1 MPALMLVLPA
11 CSDSS
16 GPVEITE
23 VRELSGPDQEIKVVD
38 SPAERYRMPSQMASG
53 GDTFGKAEGA
63 ENLPFTWTTPES
75 WKQDPGAPMRDLS
88 FTFGEN
94 GEGECYLSR
103 LPGVGGGLVANVN
116 RWRGQMGQEP
126 LSDAEVAALP
136 KQALFGLEG
145 TFLDVTGEFSG
156 MGAAEAKKDYRLLGV
171 ILTSPA
177 GAVFVKMTG
186 PADLVAANEEN
197 FHQFCASLQPRQ

>member
-1 MPALMLVLPA
+1 MLALPLLISS

-16 GPVEITE
+16 GPIEITD
-23 VRELSGPDQEIKVVD
+23 VRELSGSNQEIKVVD
-38 SPAERYRMPSQMASG
+38 SPSERYRMPSQMASG

-63 ENLPFTWTTPES
+63 EGLPFTWDTPEG
-75 WKQDPGAPMRDLS
+75 WEQETGAPMRDLS

-103 LPGVGGGLVANVN
+103 LPGVGGGLAANVN
-116 RWRGQMGQEP
+116 RWRGQMGQDP
-126 LSDAEVAALP
+126 LSEEDVAALP

-145 TFLDVTGEFSG
+145 TFIDVSGEFSG
-156 MGAAEAKKDYRLLGV
+156 MGATEAKKDYRLLGV